1 MRVAVIGGTGLA
13 GRHVVTALQRSGHD
27 VTVAARATG
36 VNVLTGAGL
45 ADALAGVDA
54 VIDFTT
60 PDAVMTNIEATLRAG
75 ANMVVGTTGWY
86 KEMPHVRNQVERAGT
101 GFIWASNFSMGVNLF
116 FAMVREAAKAVKYG
130 YEPRIVETQHE
141 HKLDAPSGSAVS
153 LAKTAEQFGGKKPQ
167 IRSIREGEAIGT
179 HTFELVSQGDKI
191 TLTHEALNRRGFA
204 EGAVRAAE
212 WIKGKRGFYEF
223 QEIFSQ
229 LKS

>member
-1 MRVAVIGGTGLA
+1 MKFVLLGAGKTGAVVAEVAESRGHSCEIIEVQENRNGSALTRQRLA
-13 GRHVVTALQRSGHD
+13 GI
-27 VTVAARATG
+27 
-36 VNVLTGAGL
+36 
-45 ADALAGVDA
+45 DA

-86 KEMPHVRNQVERAGT
+86 KELPHVRNQVERAGT

-116 FAMVREAAKAVKYG
+116 LGLVREAAKTVRYG
-130 YEPRIVETQHE
+130 YEPRIVETHHV
-141 HKLDAPSGSAVS
+141 HKLDAPSGTAVS
-153 LAKTAEQFGGKKPQ
+153 LAKVVEQFSTRKPQ
-167 IRSIREGEAIGT
+167 ISSVREGEVIGT
-179 HTFELVSQGDKI
+179 HTLELSSAGDKI
-191 TLTHEALNRRGFA
+191 ILTHEALNRRGFA

-229 LKS
+229 LKT

>member
-1 MRVAVIGGTGLA
+1 MKFVLLGAGKTGAVVAE
-13 GRHVVTALQRSGHD
+13 
-27 VTVAARATG
+27 VAASRGHACEIIEVAENRNG
-36 VNVLTGAGL
+36 SALTRQR
-45 ADALAGVDA
+45 LAGVDA

-86 KEMPHVRNQVERAGT
+86 AELPHVRNQVERSGT

-130 YEPRIVETQHE
+130 YVPSIVETHHV
-141 HKLDAPSGSAVS
+141 HKLDAPSGTAVS
-153 LAKTAEQFGGKKPQ
+153 LAKTVEQFCGKKPAV
-167 IRSIREGEAIGT
+167 RSVREGEVIGT
-179 HTFELVSQGDKI
+179 HSVELLSAGDKI
-191 TLTHEALNRRGFA
+191 TLTHEALNCRGFA

>member
-1 MRVAVIGGTGLA
+1 MKFILLGA
-13 GRHVVTALQRSGHD
+13 GK
-27 VTVAARATG
+27 
-36 VNVLTGAGL
+36 TGAVVAEVAESRGHTCEIIEVQENRNGSALTRQRL
-45 ADALAGVDA
+45 ASVDA

-75 ANMVVGTTGWY
+75 GNMVVGTTGWY
-86 KEMPHVRNQVERAGT
+86 KELPHVRNQVERSGT

-130 YEPRIVETQHE
+130 YEPSIVETHHV
-141 HKLDAPSGSAVS
+141 HKLDAPSGTAVS
-153 LAKTAEQFGGKKPQ
+153 LAKTVEQFCGKKPA
-167 IRSIREGEAIGT
+167 IRSIREGEVIGT
-179 HTFELVSQGDKI
+179 HSVELLSAGDKI
-191 TLTHEALNRRGFA
+191 TLTHDALNRRGFA

-229 LKS
+229 LKT

>member
-1 MRVAVIGGTGLA
+1 MKFVLLGA
-13 GRHVVTALQRSGHD
+13 GK
-27 VTVAARATG
+27 
-36 VNVLTGAGL
+36 TGAVVAEIAATRGHSCEIIEVAENRNGSAL
-45 ADALAGVDA
+45 TRERLAGVDA

-86 KEMPHVRNQVERAGT
+86 AEMPHVRNQVERAGT
-101 GFIWASNFSMGVNLF
+101 GFIWASNFSVGVNLF
-116 FAMVREAAKAVKYG
+116 LAMVREASKAVKYG
-130 YEPRIVETQHE
+130 YEPSIVETHHV
-141 HKLDAPSGSAVS
+141 HKLDAPSGTAVS
-153 LAKTAEQFGGKKPQ
+153 LGKVVEQFSGKKPQ
-167 IRSIREGEAIGT
+167 IRSIREGEVIGI
-179 HTFELVSQGDKI
+179 HSLELLSGGDKI

-229 LKS
+229 LKT

>member
-1 MRVAVIGGTGLA
+1 MKFVLLGA
-13 GRHVVTALQRSGHD
+13 GK
-27 VTVAARATG
+27 
-36 VNVLTGAGL
+36 TGAVVAEIAASRGHSCEVIEVAENRNGSAL
-45 ADALAGVDA
+45 TRHRLAGVDA

-86 KEMPHVRNQVERAGT
+86 AELPHVRNQVERAGT
-101 GFIWASNFSMGVNLF
+101 GFIWASNVSMGVNLF

-130 YEPRIVETQHE
+130 YEPSIVETHHV
-141 HKLDAPSGSAVS
+141 HKLDAPSGTAVS
-153 LAKTAEQFGGKKPQ
+153 LAKTVEQFSGKKPA
-167 IRSIREGEAIGT
+167 IRSVREGEVIGT
-179 HTFELVSQGDKI
+179 HSFELLSAADKI
-191 TLTHEALNRRGFA
+191 TLTHEARNRRGFA